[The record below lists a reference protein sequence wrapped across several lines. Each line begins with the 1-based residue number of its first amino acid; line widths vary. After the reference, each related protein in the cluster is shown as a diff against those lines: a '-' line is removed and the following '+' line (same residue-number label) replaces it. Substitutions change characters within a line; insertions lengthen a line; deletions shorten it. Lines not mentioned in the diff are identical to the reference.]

1 VNDPGLT
8 GAPEGLIRRQVGLTR
23 RQVVARGLGG
33 ASLVGLGATT
43 AGLGLAASAAAAG
56 GAATGGAAL
65 VDADRL
71 RRLLSVELLM
81 LYCYEQILAGPL
93 LRPRARRLLSP
104 LVGHEEAHVRALSA
118 QLTALGGN
126 PPSPPRSIRV
136 ANHDLARRGVGGRLG
151 QLTGGRDALFLL
163 LAVEQVVV
171 GAYFVALTKLGDPRL
186 ITLAAQIMASDAQH
200 EALIGEAIHPG
211 DTQKA
216 VPSGLVQGMQ

>member
-1 VNDPGLT
+1 VSDPGLID
-8 GAPEGLIRRQVGLTR
+8 APVGLTR

-33 ASLVGLGATT
+33 ASVAGLGATT
-43 AGLGLAASAAAAG
+43 AGLGSAASAAAAAR
-56 GAATGGAAL
+56 AAI

-71 RRLLSVELLM
+71 RRLVSVELLL

-118 QLTALGGN
+118 RLAALGGRA
-126 PPSPPRSIRV
+126 PSPPRSVRV
-136 ANHDLARRGVGGRLG
+136 ADHDLARRGVGGRLG

-211 DTQKA
+211 DAQKD
-216 VPSGLVQGMQ
+216 VPSGLVQGIQ

>member
-1 VNDPGLT
+1 VSDPGLID
-8 GAPEGLIRRQVGLTR
+8 APVGLTR

-33 ASLVGLGATT
+33 ASVAGLGATT
-43 AGLGLAASAAAAG
+43 AGLGSAASAAAAA
-56 GAATGGAAL
+56 GAAI

-71 RRLLSVELLM
+71 RRLVSVELLL

-118 QLTALGGN
+118 HLAALGGRA
-126 PPSPPRSIRV
+126 PSPPRSVRV
-136 ANHDLARRGVGGRLG
+136 ADHDLARRGVGGRLG
-151 QLTGGRDALFLL
+151 QLRGGRDALFLL

-211 DTQKA
+211 DAQKD
-216 VPSGLVQGMQ
+216 VPSGLVQGIQ

>member
-1 VNDPGLT
+1 VSDPGLID
-8 GAPEGLIRRQVGLTR
+8 APVGLTR

-33 ASLVGLGATT
+33 ASVAGLGVTT
-43 AGLGLAASAAAAG
+43 AGLGSAASAAAAA
-56 GAATGGAAL
+56 GAAI

-71 RRLLSVELLM
+71 RRLVSVELLL

-118 QLTALGGN
+118 HLAALGGN
-126 PPSPPRSIRV
+126 APSPPRSVRV
-136 ANHDLARRGVGGRLG
+136 ADHDLARRGVGGRLG
-151 QLTGGRDALFLL
+151 QLRGGRDALFLL

-211 DTQKA
+211 DAQKD
-216 VPSGLVQGMQ
+216 VPSGLVQGIQ

>member
-1 VNDPGLT
+1 MNDPDLID
-8 GAPEGLIRRQVGLTR
+8 APVGLTR

-33 ASLVGLGATT
+33 ASVAGLGATT
-43 AGLGLAASAAAAG
+43 AGLGSAASAAAAAG
-56 GAATGGAAL
+56 VAI

-71 RRLLSVELLM
+71 RRLVSVELLL

-118 QLTALGGN
+118 RLAALGGRA
-126 PPSPPRSIRV
+126 PSPPRSVRV
-136 ANHDLARRGVGGRLG
+136 ADHDLARRGVGGRLG

-211 DTQKA
+211 DAQKD
-216 VPSGLVQGMQ
+216 VPSGLVQGIQ